1 MKLVHYAYE
10 NNQDRKED
18 GTIDDLRMLVITYCA
33 LETDTVARSKEW
45 REMLEEAES
54 APAAA
59 KEGDFWGEFRDDLDR
74 VMKEYSIVAGSSG
87 WSSRL
92 LSNSH

>member
-1 MKLVHYAYE
+1 MMESVERHAVL
-10 NNQDRKED
+10 
-18 GTIDDLRMLVITYCA
+18 DDLNKDDFLRFYECA
-33 LETDTVARSKEW
+33 MRGDW

-74 VMKEYSIVAGSSG
+74 VMKKYSIVAGSSG